1 MAGSVGPP
9 GVSRSF
15 YRCLGI
21 ILSTAWMTF
30 TGFAQIQGS
39 AGQEGTKPFTA
50 TVAIR
55 EGYDSNPLTAPYTPN
70 VNSNPPGKEPQ
81 SSTYTSIQPSLG
93 YNYIGLQ
100 ADAALRYDFSG
111 TYYPSLNQEYDIQ
124 YAQTFVGRYTYA
136 IDPRTSFTLA
146 NNFLYTEQPL
156 VAQFVQAGLAPVFN
170 TSTINNLATAQ
181 ADYRVTDRLSMIT
194 RWNNTL
200 IYLGGNSANG
210 NYMNNG
216 AFQQFRLDFTPETVG
231 TFSFDYQLY
240 DYDNDNAYR
249 DNQQV
254 SFSIGADHTFLPEL
268 FFSGRIGIQLNDNY
282 GLADSS
288 DIINAGG
295 MGSGEQEIGA
305 APFASI
311 SSTWNYEQNSFLSA
325 GFSMQVQQS
334 NLATQSDSEAYTLNL
349 NWDHQFTEKFSVI
362 QSFFINL
369 AQFTPEL
376 SQDQTTALFVSQ
388 GQSLAQA
395 AAQYKGSGT
404 QTTVTYQCKFAYQF
418 LPYLSAEFGWSY
430 TSYGSYFDLNNGNSG
445 SYTRNQVYLGVR
457 GTY

>member
-21 ILSTAWMTF
+21 ISSSTWLTF

-55 EGYDSNPLTAPYTPN
+55 EGYDSNPLTQSYQST
-70 VNSNPPGKEPQ
+70 Q
-81 SSTYTSIQPSLG
+81 DIDSSTYTSIQPSLG
-93 YNYIGLQ
+93 YNYLGLQ

-111 TYYPSLNQEYDIQ
+111 TYYPSINQQYDIQ

-146 NNFLYTEQPL
+146 NNFVYTEQPL
-156 VAQFVQAGLAPVFN
+156 VAQFVQAGISPTFN
-170 TSTINNLATAQ
+170 TSTINNLATVQ

-200 IYLGGNSANG
+200 VYLGGSSSNG

-231 TFSFDYQLY
+231 TFSFDYQLF
-240 DYDNDNAYR
+240 DYDNDNAFR

-254 SFSIGADHTFLPEL
+254 SFSLGADHTFLPEL
-268 FFSGRIGIQLNDNY
+268 FFSGRVGIQLNDNF
-282 GLADSS
+282 GLTDNSS
-288 DIINAGG
+288 VISAGG

-305 APFASI
+305 TPFASI
-311 SSTWNYEQNSFLSA
+311 SSTWNYEQNSFVSA

-334 NLATQSDSEAYTLNL
+334 NLNTASDSEAYTLNL
-349 NWDHQFTEKFSVI
+349 NWDHQFTDKFSVI
-362 QSFFINL
+362 QSFFVNL
-369 AQFTPEL
+369 AVFTPEL
-376 SQDQTTALFVSQ
+376 TQEQTQNLFPGATYQ
-388 GQSLAQA
+388 
-395 AAQYKGSGT
+395 GSGQ

-418 LPYLSAEFGWSY
+418 FPYLSAEFGWSY
-430 TSYGSYFDLNNGNSG
+430 TSYGSYFDLNNGLGG

>member
-1 MAGSVGPP
+1 
-9 GVSRSF
+9 
-15 YRCLGI
+15 
-21 ILSTAWMTF
+21 MTF

-39 AGQEGTKPFTA
+39 AGQEGAKPFTA

-55 EGYDSNPLTAPYTPN
+55 EGYDSNPLTQTYQSTEDIN
-70 VNSNPPGKEPQ
+70 

-111 TYYPSLNQEYDIQ
+111 TYYPSLNQQYDIQ

-146 NNFLYTEQPL
+146 NNFLYTEQALPAQEAAPL
-156 VAQFVQAGLAPVFN
+156 GISPTFQATTTG
-170 TSTINNLATAQ
+170 TSSTINNLATAQ
-181 ADYRVTDRLSMIT
+181 ADYRVTDRLAMIT

-200 IYLGGNSANG
+200 VYQGGLSSSG

-231 TFSFDYQLY
+231 TFTMDYQIY
-240 DYDNDNAYR
+240 DYDSDNAFR

-254 SFSIGADHTFLPEL
+254 SFSVGADHTFLPEL
-268 FFSGRIGIQLNDNY
+268 FFSGRVGIQLNDNF
-282 GLADSS
+282 GLS
-288 DIINAGG
+288 DNLNVISPGG

-305 APFASI
+305 TPFVSL
-311 SSTWNYEQNSFLSA
+311 SSTWNYEEKSFVSA

-334 NLATQSDSEAYTLNL
+334 DLATSSDSEAYTLNF

-362 QSFFINL
+362 QSFFINI
-369 AQFTPEL
+369 AVFTPQLTQEQAT
-376 SQDQTTALFVSQ
+376 S
-388 GQSLAQA
+388 AQIGY
-395 AAQYKGSGT
+395 QGSGQ
-404 QTTVTYQCKFAYQF
+404 QTTVTYQCRFAYQF
-418 LPYLSAEFGWSY
+418 FPYLSAEAGWSY
-430 TSYGSYFDLNNGNSG
+430 TSYGSYFDENNSD
-445 SYTRNQVYLGVR
+445 
-457 GTY
+457 

>member
-9 GVSRSF
+9 SISRSF
-15 YRCLGI
+15 YRSLGI
-21 ILSTAWMTF
+21 IFSTPWIAI

-55 EGYDSNPLTAPYTPN
+55 EGYDSNPLTQSYQ
-70 VNSNPPGKEPQ
+70 SSQ
-81 SSTYTSIQPSLG
+81 DIDSSTYTSIQPSLG
-93 YNYIGLQ
+93 YNYIGMQ

-111 TYYPSLNQEYDIQ
+111 TYYPSINQQYDIQ

-136 IDPRTSFTLA
+136 IDPRTSFTLG
-146 NNFLYTEQPL
+146 NNFVYTEQPL
-156 VAQFVQAGLAPVFN
+156 VQQFTLAGISPTFN

-200 IYLGGNSANG
+200 VYLGGSSGNG

-231 TFSFDYQLY
+231 TFSLDYQIY

-254 SFSIGADHTFLPEL
+254 SFSLGADHTFLPEL
-268 FFSGRIGIQLNDNY
+268 FFSGRVGIQLNDNF
-282 GLADSS
+282 GLTDNSAVIS
-288 DIINAGG
+288 AGG

-305 APFASI
+305 TPFASI
-311 SSTWNYEQNSFLSA
+311 SSTWNYEEKSFVSA

-334 NLATQSDSEAYTLNL
+334 NLNTASDSEAYTLNL

-369 AQFTPEL
+369 AVFTPEL
-376 SQDQTTALFVSQ
+376 TQEQTQNLFPGANYQ
-388 GQSLAQA
+388 
-395 AAQYKGSGT
+395 GSGQ
-404 QTTVTYQCKFAYQF
+404 QTTVTYQCKFAYQLF
-418 LPYLSAEFGWSY
+418 PYLSAEAGWSY
-430 TSYGSYFDLNNGNSG
+430 TSYGSYFDLNNSLGG

>member
-15 YRCLGI
+15 YCFLGI
-21 ILSTAWMTF
+21 ISVLACVAQQ
-30 TGFAQIQGS
+30 GYAQIQGS

-55 EGYDSNPLTAPYTPN
+55 EGYDSNPLTQSYQST
-70 VNSNPPGKEPQ
+70 Q
-81 SSTYTSIQPSLG
+81 DIRSSTYTSIQPSLG

-111 TYYPSLNQEYDIQ
+111 TYYPSLNQSYDIQ

-136 IDPRTSFTLA
+136 INPRTSFTLA

-156 VAQFVQAGLAPVFN
+156 VDQFTLLGIAPLVQQNQNDLS
-170 TSTINNLATAQ
+170 STINNLATAQ

-200 IYLGGNSANG
+200 VYIGGNGSNG

-231 TFSFDYQLY
+231 TFSFDYQLF
-240 DYDNDNAYR
+240 DYDNDNAFR

-254 SFSIGADHTFLPEL
+254 SFSLGADHTFLPEL
-268 FFSGRIGIQLNDNY
+268 FFSGRVGIQLNDNF
-282 GLADSS
+282 GLTDNSAVIS
-288 DIINAGG
+288 AGG

-305 APFASI
+305 TPFASI
-311 SSTWNYEQNSFLSA
+311 SSTWNYEQNSFVSA

-334 NLATQSDSEAYTLNL
+334 NLNTASDSEAYTLNL
-349 NWDHQFTEKFSVI
+349 NWDHQFTDKFSVI
-362 QSFFINL
+362 QSFFVNL
-369 AQFTPEL
+369 AVFTPEL
-376 SQDQTTALFVSQ
+376 TQEQTQNLFPGATYQ
-388 GQSLAQA
+388 
-395 AAQYKGSGT
+395 GSGQ

-418 LPYLSAEFGWSY
+418 FPYLSAEFGWSY
-430 TSYGSYFDLNNGNSG
+430 TSYGSYFDLNNGLGG

>member
-1 MAGSVGPP
+1 M
-9 GVSRSF
+9 
-15 YRCLGI
+15 GI
-21 ILSTAWMTF
+21 FLLIGFFSLKA
-30 TGFAQIQGS
+30 FAQIQGS

-70 VNSNPPGKEPQ
+70 TSSNPPGKEPQ
-81 SSTYTSIQPSLG
+81 SSTYTTIQPSLG

-111 TYYPSLNQEYDIQ
+111 TYYPSINQQYDIQ

-146 NNFLYTEQPL
+146 NNFVYTEQPL
-156 VAQFVQAGLAPVFN
+156 VAQFVQAGISPTFN

-200 IYLGGNSANG
+200 VYLGGGSSNG

-231 TFSFDYQLY
+231 TFSFDYQIY
-240 DYDNDNAYR
+240 DYDSDNTYR

-268 FFSGRIGIQLNDNY
+268 FFSGRVGIQLNDNY
-282 GLADSS
+282 GLADNG
-288 DIINAGG
+288 DIISAGG
-295 MGSGEQEIGA
+295 MGSGEQEIA
-305 APFASI
+305 TNPFASI
-311 SSTWNYEQNSFLSA
+311 SSTWNYEEKSFVSA
-325 GFSMQVQQS
+325 GFSLQVQQS
-334 NLATQSDSEAYTLNL
+334 NLNTASDSEAYTLNL
-349 NWDHQFTEKFSVI
+349 NWDHTFTEKFSVI
-362 QSFFINL
+362 QSFFINVAL
-369 AQFTPEL
+369 FTPQL
-376 SQDQTTALFVSQ
+376 SQAETTGLGLVYQ
-388 GQSLAQA
+388 
-395 AAQYKGSGT
+395 GSGQ

-418 LPYLSAEFGWSY
+418 FPYLSMEAGWTY
-430 TSYGSYFDLNNGNSG
+430 TSYGNYFDQNNANSG
-445 SYTRNQVYLGVR
+445 SYTRNQVYLGLR

>member
-1 MAGSVGPP
+1 MAVSVRPPSVSGSY
-9 GVSRSF
+9 
-15 YRCLGI
+15 YRFLGI
-21 ILSTAWMTF
+21 FLVF
-30 TGFAQIQGS
+30 LCVGREGFAQIQGS
-39 AGQEGTKPFTA
+39 AGEGGSKPFTA

-55 EGYDSNPLTAPYTPN
+55 EGYDSNPLTQSYQTT
-70 VNSNPPGKEPQ
+70 Q
-81 SSTYTSIQPSLG
+81 DIDSSTYTSIQPSLG
-93 YNYIGLQ
+93 YNYLGLQ

-111 TYYPSLNQEYDIQ
+111 TYYPSINRQYDIQ

-146 NNFLYTEQPL
+146 NNFVYTEQPL
-156 VAQFVQAGLAPVFN
+156 VAEFVQAGISPTFN

-200 IYLGGNSANG
+200 VYLGGSSSNG

-231 TFSFDYQLY
+231 TFSFDYQLF

-249 DNQQV
+249 DNQQA

-268 FFSGRIGIQLNDNY
+268 FFSGRAGIQLNDNF
-282 GLADSS
+282 GLADNLNFIS
-288 DIINAGG
+288 AGG

-305 APFASI
+305 TPFASI
-311 SSTWNYEQNSFLSA
+311 SSTWNYEESSFLSA

-334 NLATQSDSEAYTLNL
+334 NLTTASDSEAYTINL
-349 NWDHQFTEKFSVI
+349 NWDHQFTQKFSVI
-362 QSFFINL
+362 QSFFINV
-369 AQFTPEL
+369 AVFTPQLTQE
-376 SQDQTTALFVSQ
+376 
-388 GQSLAQA
+388 QA
-395 AAQYKGSGT
+395 TSAGIGYQGSGQ

-418 LPYLSAEFGWSY
+418 FPYLSAELGWSY
-430 TSYGSYFDLNNGNSG
+430 TSYGSYFDLNNGNGG

>member
-1 MAGSVGPP
+1 
-9 GVSRSF
+9 
-15 YRCLGI
+15 
-21 ILSTAWMTF
+21 MTF
-30 TGFAQIQGS
+30 SGFAQIQGS

-70 VNSNPPGKEPQ
+70 ANSNPPGKEPQ

-111 TYYPSLNQEYDIQ
+111 TYFPSLNQEYDIQ

-156 VAQFVQAGLAPVFN
+156 VAQFVQAGLPPVFN

-268 FFSGRIGIQLNDNY
+268 FFS
-282 GLADSS
+282 
-288 DIINAGG
+288 
-295 MGSGEQEIGA
+295 
-305 APFASI
+305 
-311 SSTWNYEQNSFLSA
+311 
-325 GFSMQVQQS
+325 
-334 NLATQSDSEAYTLNL
+334 
-349 NWDHQFTEKFSVI
+349 
-362 QSFFINL
+362 
-369 AQFTPEL
+369 
-376 SQDQTTALFVSQ
+376 
-388 GQSLAQA
+388 
-395 AAQYKGSGT
+395 
-404 QTTVTYQCKFAYQF
+404 
-418 LPYLSAEFGWSY
+418 
-430 TSYGSYFDLNNGNSG
+430 
-445 SYTRNQVYLGVR
+445 
-457 GTY
+457 

>member
-1 MAGSVGPP
+1 MAGSAGPP
-9 GVSRSF
+9 TVSRSF
-15 YRCLGI
+15 YRFFGI
-21 ILSTAWMTF
+21 WLLIVCEAGKAL
-30 TGFAQIQGS
+30 AQIQGS
-39 AGQEGTKPFTA
+39 AGDTGTKPFTA

-55 EGYDSNPLTAPYTPN
+55 EGYDSNPLTQSYQL
-70 VNSNPPGKEPQ
+70 SQ
-81 SSTYTSIQPSLG
+81 DIDSSTYTTIQPSLG

-111 TYYPSLNQEYDIQ
+111 TYYPSINQQYDIQ

-156 VAQFVQAGLAPVFN
+156 VQEFSLLGISPTFN

-200 IYLGGNSANG
+200 VYLGGSSGNG

-240 DYDNDNAYR
+240 DYDNDNAFR

-254 SFSIGADHTFLPEL
+254 AFSIGADHTFLPEL
-268 FFSGRIGIQLNDNY
+268 FFSGRIGIQLNDNF
-282 GLADSS
+282 GLADNANV
-288 DIINAGG
+288 IGAGG
-295 MGSGEQEIGA
+295 VGSGEQEINA
-305 APFASI
+305 TPFASI
-311 SSTWNYEQNSFLSA
+311 SSTWNYEEKSFVSA

-334 NLATQSDSEAYTLNL
+334 NLAIQSDSEAYTLNL
-349 NWDHQFTEKFSVI
+349 NWDHSFNDKFSII

-369 AQFTPEL
+369 AVFTPEL
-376 SQDQTTALFVSQ
+376 SEQQTQNLFPGATYQ
-388 GQSLAQA
+388 
-395 AAQYKGSGT
+395 GSGT

-418 LPYLSAEFGWSY
+418 FPYLSAEAGWTY
-430 TSYGSYFDLNNGNSG
+430 TSYGSYFDLNNGRGG